1 MALQYSNGFKLGL
14 ICYTNQNIGTSII
27 QIITKTWGKFW
38 KENFF
43 DFKIECNDN
52 SNFFFRSEFK
62 AGFFQK
68 QITFKNKKL

>member
-27 QIITKTWGKFW
+27 QIITKTTYFMGKIL
-38 KENFF
+38 KGKFF

-52 SNFFFRSEFK
+52 SNFFSDQNLRQAS
-62 AGFFQK
+62 
-68 QITFKNKKL
+68 FKNK